1 MIDFVYNTDFQIE
14 NQGVFSKWLVE
25 VAAAENCLIHD
36 LVFLFVSDQ
45 ELLTMNKK
53 YLKHN
58 YFTDVITFGELEDD
72 KISGNIA
79 ISVDRVLDN
88 SKTYG
93 VRFDEELKRVMVHG
107 LLHIVGYNDKTKKEK
122 LTMSQ
127 KETDALKM
135 FHVKQV

>member
-14 NQGVFSKWLVE
+14 NHRGFSRWLVE

-53 YLKHN
+53 YLEHN
-58 YFTDVITFGELEDD
+58 YLTDVITFGELEGD

-107 LLHIVGYNDKTKKEK
+107 LLHIIGYNDKTKKEK

-135 FHVKQV
+135 FHVKQI

>member
-14 NQGVFSKWLVE
+14 NHRVFSRWLVE
-25 VAAAENCLIHD
+25 VAAAENYLIHD

-45 ELLTMNKK
+45 ELLAMNKK
-53 YLKHN
+53 HLKHN
-58 YFTDVITFGELEDD
+58 YFTDVITFGELEGD

-88 SKTYG
+88 SKTYD
-93 VRFDEELKRVMVHG
+93 VSFDEELKRVMVHG
-107 LLHIVGYNDKTKKEK
+107 LLHIIGYNDKTKKEK

-135 FHVKQV
+135 FHVKQA

>member
-14 NQGVFSKWLVE
+14 NHEVFSRWLVD

-36 LVFLFVSDQ
+36 LVFLFVDDQ
-45 ELLTMNKK
+45 ALLTMNKK
-53 YLKHN
+53 HLKHN
-58 YFTDVITFGELEDD
+58 YFTDVITFGELEGD

-79 ISVDRVLDN
+79 ISVDRVVDN
-88 SKTYG
+88 SKTYA
-93 VRFDEELKRVMVHG
+93 VSFDEELKRVMVHG
-107 LLHIVGYNDKTKKEK
+107 LLHIIGYNDKTEKDK

-127 KETDALKM
+127 KETEALKR

>member
-14 NQGVFSKWLVE
+14 NHRDFSRWLME

-45 ELLTMNKK
+45 ELLAMNKK
-53 YLKHN
+53 HLKHN

-93 VRFDEELKRVMVHG
+93 VRFDEELKRVMAHG
-107 LLHIVGYNDKTKKEK
+107 LLHIIGYNDKTKKEK

-135 FHVKQV
+135 FHVKQA

>member
-14 NQGVFSKWLVE
+14 NHKDFSRWLME

-36 LVFLFVSDQ
+36 LVFLFVSDE
-45 ELLTMNKK
+45 ELLAMNKK
-53 YLKHN
+53 FLKHN
-58 YFTDVITFGELEDD
+58 HFTDVITFGELDGD

-107 LLHIVGYNDKTKKEK
+107 LLHIIGYNDKTEKEK

>member
-14 NQGVFSKWLVE
+14 NQRVFSKWLVE

-45 ELLTMNKK
+45 ELLAMNKK
-53 YLKHN
+53 FLKHN
-58 YFTDVITFGELEDD
+58 HFTDVITFGELEGD

-79 ISVDRVLDN
+79 ISVDRDLDN

-107 LLHIVGYNDKTKKEK
+107 LLHIIGYNDKTKKEK

-135 FHVKQV
+135 FHVKQP

>member
-25 VAAAENCLIHD
+25 VAAVENCLIHE

-45 ELLTMNKK
+45 ELLAMNKK

-58 YFTDVITFGELEDD
+58 YFTDVITFGELEGD

>member
-14 NQGVFSKWLVE
+14 NQGVFSKWLME

-45 ELLTMNKK
+45 ELLAMNKK
-53 YLKHN
+53 FLKHN
-58 YFTDVITFGELEDD
+58 HFTDVITFGELEGD

-93 VRFDEELKRVMVHG
+93 VKFDEELKRVMVHG
-107 LLHIVGYNDKTKKEK
+107 LLHIIGYNDKTKKEK

>member
-14 NQGVFSKWLVE
+14 NHRVFSRWLVE

-45 ELLTMNKK
+45 ELLAMNKK
-53 YLKHN
+53 HLKHN
-58 YFTDVITFGELEDD
+58 YFTDVITFGELDGD

-79 ISVDRVLDN
+79 VSVDRVLDN

-107 LLHIVGYNDKTKKEK
+107 LLHIIGYNDNTKKEK
-122 LTMSQ
+122 LIMSQ

>member
-14 NQGVFSKWLVE
+14 NQRVFSRWLVE

-45 ELLTMNKK
+45 ELLAMNKK
-53 YLKHN
+53 HLKHN
-58 YFTDVITFGELEDD
+58 YFTDVITFGELDGD

-79 ISVDRVLDN
+79 VSVDRVLDN

-93 VRFDEELKRVMVHG
+93 VRFDEELKRVMAHG
-107 LLHIVGYNDKTKKEK
+107 LLHIIGYNDKTKKEK

>member
-1 MIDFVYNTDFQIE
+1 MIDFVYNTDSQIE
-14 NQGVFSKWLVE
+14 NHRIFSRWLVE

-45 ELLTMNKK
+45 ELLAMNKK
-53 YLKHN
+53 HLKHN
-58 YFTDVITFGELEDD
+58 YFTDVITFGELEGD

-135 FHVKQV
+135 FHVKQA

>member
-14 NQGVFSKWLVE
+14 NHRVFSRWLVE

-45 ELLTMNKK
+45 ERLTMNKK
-53 YLKHN
+53 HLKHN
-58 YFTDVITFGELEDD
+58 YFTDVITFGELEGD

-88 SKTYG
+88 SKTYD
-93 VRFDEELKRVMVHG
+93 VSFDEELKRVMAHG
-107 LLHIVGYNDKTKKEK
+107 LLHIVGYNDNTEKEK
-122 LTMSQ
+122 LIMSQ

>member
-14 NQGVFSKWLVE
+14 NHRVFSRWLVE

-36 LVFLFVSDQ
+36 LVFLFVERPRALGHEQ
-45 ELLTMNKK
+45 KF
-53 YLKHN
+53 LKHN
-58 YFTDVITFGELEDD
+58 YFTDVITFGELEGD

-93 VRFDEELKRVMVHG
+93 VSFDEELKRVMVHG
-107 LLHIVGYNDKTKKEK
+107 LLHIIGYNDKTEKEK

-127 KETDALKM
+127 KKLM
-135 FHVKQV
+135 R

>member
-14 NQGVFSKWLVE
+14 NHRVFSRWLVE
-25 VAAAENCLIHD
+25 VAAAENYLIHD

-45 ELLTMNKK
+45 ELLAMNKK
-53 YLKHN
+53 HLKHN
-58 YFTDVITFGELEDD
+58 YFTDVITFGELEGD

-107 LLHIVGYNDKTKKEK
+107 LLHIIGYNDKTKKEK

-135 FHVKQV
+135 FHVKQA

>member
-14 NQGVFSKWLVE
+14 NQGVFSKWLME

-45 ELLTMNKK
+45 ELLAMNKK
-53 YLKHN
+53 FLKHN
-58 YFTDVITFGELEDD
+58 HFTDVITFGELEGD

-107 LLHIVGYNDKTKKEK
+107 LLHIIGYNDKTKKEK

>member
-14 NQGVFSKWLVE
+14 NHRDFSRWLME

-45 ELLTMNKK
+45 ELLAMNKRF
-53 YLKHN
+53 LKHN
-58 YFTDVITFGELEDD
+58 HFTDVITFGELEGD

-93 VRFDEELKRVMVHG
+93 VGFDEELKRVMAHG
-107 LLHIVGYNDKTKKEK
+107 LLHIIGYNDKTKKEK

-135 FHVKQV
+135 FHVKQA

>member
-14 NQGVFSKWLVE
+14 NQGVFSKWLVK

-45 ELLTMNKK
+45 ELLAMNKK

-58 YFTDVITFGELEDD
+58 YFTDVITFGELEGD

-79 ISVDRVLDN
+79 ISVDRVLDL
-88 SKTYG
+88 S
-93 VRFDEELKRVMVHG
+93 LI
-107 LLHIVGYNDKTKKEK
+107 HI
-122 LTMSQ
+122 
-127 KETDALKM
+127 
-135 FHVKQV
+135 

>member
-25 VAAAENCLIHD
+25 VAAVENCLIHE

-45 ELLTMNKK
+45 ELLAMNKK
-53 YLKHN
+53 FLKHN
-58 YFTDVITFGELEDD
+58 HFTDVITFGELEGD

>member
-14 NQGVFSKWLVE
+14 NHRVFSRWLVE

-36 LVFLFVSDQ
+36 LVFLFVDDQ

-53 YLKHN
+53 HLKHN
-58 YFTDVITFGELEDD
+58 YFTDVITFGELEGN

-88 SKTYG
+88 SKTYN
-93 VRFDEELKRVMVHG
+93 VSFDEELKRVMVHG
-107 LLHIVGYNDKTKKEK
+107 LLHIMGYNDNASNEK
-122 LTMSQ
+122 SVMSQ
-127 KETDALKM
+127 KEKKAIKM
-135 FHVKQV
+135 FHVKHV

>member
-1 MIDFVYNTDFQIE
+1 MIDFVYNTNFQIE
-14 NQGVFSKWLVE
+14 NHRVFSRWLVE

-45 ELLTMNKK
+45 ELLAMNKK
-53 YLKHN
+53 FLKHN
-58 YFTDVITFGELEDD
+58 YFTDVITFGELEGD

-88 SKTYG
+88 SKRYG

-107 LLHIVGYNDKTKKEK
+107 LLHLSLI
-122 LTMSQ
+122 
-127 KETDALKM
+127 
-135 FHVKQV
+135 HI

>member
-14 NQGVFSKWLVE
+14 NHRVFSRWLVE

-79 ISVDRVLDN
+79 ISLDRVLDN
-88 SKTYG
+88 SKRYG

>member
-14 NQGVFSKWLVE
+14 NHRVFSRWLVE

-45 ELLTMNKK
+45 ELLAMNKK
-53 YLKHN
+53 HLKHN
-58 YFTDVITFGELEDD
+58 YFTDVITFGELDGD

-79 ISVDRVLDN
+79 VSVDRVLDN

-107 LLHIVGYNDKTKKEK
+107 LLHIIGYNDKTKKEK
-122 LTMSQ
+122 LIMSQ

>member
-14 NQGVFSKWLVE
+14 NHRVFSRWLVE

-88 SKTYG
+88 SKRYG

-107 LLHIVGYNDKTKKEK
+107 LLHIIGYNDKTNKEK

-127 KETDALKM
+127 KEADALKM

>member
-1 MIDFVYNTDFQIE
+1 MIDFVYNTDFQIK
-14 NQGVFSKWLVE
+14 NHKALSRWLVD
-25 VAAAENCLIHD
+25 VAAVVNCIIHD
-36 LVFLFVSDQ
+36 LVFSFVNDQ
-45 ELLTMNKK
+45 ELLDMNKK

-58 YFTDVITFGELEDD
+58 YYTDVITFGELDGD

-79 ISVDRVLDN
+79 ISVDRVIDN
-88 SKTYG
+88 SKTY
-93 VRFDEELKRVMVHG
+93 VVSFDDELKRVMAHG
-107 LLHIVGYNDKTKKEK
+107 LLHIIGYNDKTKKEK

>member
-14 NQGVFSKWLVE
+14 NHRVFSRWLVE

-88 SKTYG
+88 SKRYG

>member
-14 NQGVFSKWLVE
+14 NHRAFSRWLME

-45 ELLTMNKK
+45 ELLAMNKK
-53 YLKHN
+53 FLKHN
-58 YFTDVITFGELEDD
+58 HFTDVITFGELEDD

-107 LLHIVGYNDKTKKEK
+107 LLHIVGYNDKTKKDK

>member
-1 MIDFVYNTDFQIE
+1 MIDFVYNTDFKIKNHE
-14 NQGVFSKWLVE
+14 VFSRWLVD

-36 LVFLFVSDQ
+36 LVFLFVDDQ
-45 ELLTMNKK
+45 ELLAMNKK
-53 YLKHN
+53 HLKHN
-58 YFTDVITFGELEDD
+58 YFTDVITFGELEGD

-107 LLHIVGYNDKTKKEK
+107 LLHIIGYNDKTKKEK

>member
-14 NQGVFSKWLVE
+14 NHRVFSRWLVE

-45 ELLTMNKK
+45 ELLAMNKK
-53 YLKHN
+53 FLKHN
-58 YFTDVITFGELEDD
+58 HFTDVITFGELEGD

-93 VRFDEELKRVMVHG
+93 VRFDEELKRVMAHG
-107 LLHIVGYNDKTKKEK
+107 LLHIIGYNDKTKKEK

-135 FHVKQV
+135 FHVKQA

>member
-14 NQGVFSKWLVE
+14 NDRVFSRWLVE

-45 ELLTMNKK
+45 ELLAMNNKH
-53 YLKHN
+53 LKHN
-58 YFTDVITFGELEDD
+58 YFTDVITFGELEGD

-88 SKTYG
+88 SKIYD
-93 VRFDEELKRVMVHG
+93 VSFDEELKRVMVHG
-107 LLHIVGYNDKTKKEK
+107 LLHIIGYNDKTKKEK

-127 KETDALKM
+127 KEADALKM

>member
-14 NQGVFSKWLVE
+14 NHRVFSRWLVE

-45 ELLTMNKK
+45 EILTMNKK

-88 SKTYG
+88 SKRYG

-107 LLHIVGYNDKTKKEK
+107 LLHIIGYNDKTKKEK

>member
-14 NQGVFSKWLVE
+14 NDGPFSRWIID
-25 VAAAENCLIHD
+25 VAAAENCLIQD
-36 LVFLFVSDQ
+36 LVFSFVSDQ
-45 ELLTMNKK
+45 EILAINKK
-53 YLKHN
+53 YLNHN
-58 YFTDVITFGELEDD
+58 YYTDVITFGELEGD

-79 ISVDRVLDN
+79 ISVDRVADN
-88 SKTYG
+88 SKAYG
-93 VRFDEELKRVMVHG
+93 VSFDEELKRVMVHG
-107 LLHIVGYNDKTKKEK
+107 LLHIIGFNDKTEKEK

>member
-45 ELLTMNKK
+45 ELLAMNKK
-53 YLKHN
+53 FLKHN
-58 YFTDVITFGELEDD
+58 HFTDVITFGELEGD

-107 LLHIVGYNDKTKKEK
+107 LLHIIGYNDKTKKEK

-135 FHVKQV
+135 FHVKQA

>member
-1 MIDFVYNTDFQIE
+1 MIDFVYNTNFQIE
-14 NQGVFSKWLVE
+14 NHRVFSRWLVE

-45 ELLTMNKK
+45 ELLAMNKK
-53 YLKHN
+53 FLKHN
-58 YFTDVITFGELEDD
+58 YFTDVITFGELEGD

-107 LLHIVGYNDKTKKEK
+107 LLHIIGYNDKTKKEK
-122 LTMSQ
+122 LIMSQ

-135 FHVKQV
+135 FHVKQA

>member
-14 NQGVFSKWLVE
+14 NHRAFSRWLME

-45 ELLTMNKK
+45 ELLAMNKK
-53 YLKHN
+53 FLKHN
-58 YFTDVITFGELEDD
+58 HFTDVITFGELEDD